1 MEEKELTSEVMKRMH
16 SDTEKHGNYIQTM
29 VPDFLEIAEEQ
40 TNNSFRRVV
49 PRSVIQFIAG
59 AIDHNLTVPSGL
71 KTRSMG
77 DVSYSYQTEY
87 PKSLNKLLRPYK
99 RVKLHG

>member
-1 MEEKELTSEVMKRMH
+1 MEEQELVGAVMKRMQ
-16 SDTEKHGNYIQTM
+16 SNTKKHGDYIQTM
-29 VPDFLEIAEEQ
+29 VPDFLEIAEQQ
-40 TNNSFRRVV
+40 TNNSFHATM

-59 AIDHNLTVPSGL
+59 AIDHKLTVTPGVKS
-71 KTRSMG
+71 RSMG

-87 PKSLNKLLRPYK
+87 PKSLDKLLRPYK